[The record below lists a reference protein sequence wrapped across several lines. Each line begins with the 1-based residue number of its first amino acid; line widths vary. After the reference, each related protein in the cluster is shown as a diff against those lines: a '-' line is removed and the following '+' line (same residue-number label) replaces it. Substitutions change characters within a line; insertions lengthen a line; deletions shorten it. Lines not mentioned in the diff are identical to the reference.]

1 MPEEIPHVTY
11 ASNISY
17 EIAVEKHIEKMLA
30 IHQEALK
37 KNQMSV
43 QRSKEYFDRNF
54 VKKSQPHN
62 FVVGDIVL
70 INVKKRIKD
79 IKNVGV

>member
-11 ASNISY
+11 APNISY
-17 EIAVEKHIEKMLA
+17 IVALEKHIEKMLA
-30 IHQEALK
+30 NHQEAIK

-43 QRSKEYFDRNF
+43 QRSKEYLDRKF

-70 INVKKRIKD
+70 MNVKKRIKD
-79 IKNVGV
+79 TKNVGV